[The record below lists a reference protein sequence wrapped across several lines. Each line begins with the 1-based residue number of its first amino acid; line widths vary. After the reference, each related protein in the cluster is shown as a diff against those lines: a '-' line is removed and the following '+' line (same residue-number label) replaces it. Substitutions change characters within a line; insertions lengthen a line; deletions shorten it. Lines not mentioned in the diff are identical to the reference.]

1 MPLQIVILI
10 CEDPTKSHRPVEA
23 LRIALG
29 LSTGPNP
36 LTIIVT
42 GKARLLLTEDVSD
55 LVDSEILEKHL
66 PVVQE
71 LGLKILVQE
80 NSQMSMKLIPIFRSS
95 RLPQKTLRPLFL
107 SPIVYWH
114 SNE

>member
-36 LTIIVT
+36 LTIIAM
-42 GKARLLLTEDVSD
+42 GRARLLLTEDISD
-55 LVDSEILEKHL
+55 VIDSEILEKHL
-66 PVVQE
+66 PVIQE
-71 LGLKILVQE
+71 LQLKILLPAG
-80 NSQMSMKLIPIFRSS
+80 SQSEYSFDPEFSISEASTSDIASTISHAKRVLVF
-95 RLPQKTLRPLFL
+95 
-107 SPIVYWH
+107 
-114 SNE
+114 

>member
-1 MPLQIVILI
+1 MPLQIAILI

-36 LTIIVT
+36 LTIIVI
-42 GKARLLLTEDVSD
+42 GRARLLLTENISDVI
-55 LVDSEILEKHL
+55 DSEILEKHL

-71 LGLKILVQE
+71 LKIRILLPTGSGSEYEFDPDLSISEASPSEIASVISEANRVLV
-80 NSQMSMKLIPIFRSS
+80 F
-95 RLPQKTLRPLFL
+95 
-107 SPIVYWH
+107 
-114 SNE
+114 